1 MPKLTSG
8 PRWCLTC
15 GALAAHGAVVMSPKA
30 DNFAGLTAVTLAVLF
45 ALAIAA
51 PAASAAAPAAPGA
64 PAQPAPAGGDDAR
77 AAVNAATSNAIERLR
92 EDVGAARITRDLTVE
107 QFVRQTD
114 SEAELKQVL
123 RRAQQIGG
131 PRWSDDEGLC
141 QVQVEIAG
149 DRVADALV
157 RVAENK
163 PDRSPIR
170 PEELA
175 RELKAWRARSF
186 SATGKSS
193 SYLRVQRIVP
203 YPQHRWEGVNDE
215 LRERALRAAQEDAGR
230 RALDSVRNVPLAP
243 GLTVGDALT
252 RPEVAQ
258 RMNQWFERRP
268 IKTVS
273 FNENLQVDLTLG
285 APADETFDEL
295 LGALGAQA
303 PQDAQALERARAEF
317 VSRMAEPVG
326 RASVARESVQS
337 RPAEVEVPQ
346 QAPEWVNRQLDAEG
360 VAPAPPQPKGARAL
374 ARVNA
379 AQDEAIHNLRAQI
392 GALPLSEGLTVDE
405 AGRKDPRIARA
416 LDRAMLRARLFKVD
430 YGADGGV
437 TVRMTI
443 DAQDVWDE
451 ISGAR

>member
-1 MPKLTSG
+1 MSRHLG
-8 PRWCLTC
+8 NLMW
-15 GALAAHGAVVMSPKA
+15 LA
-30 DNFAGLTAVTLAVLF
+30 AVTLATLVV
-45 ALAIAA
+45 AA
-51 PAASAAAPAAPGA
+51 PATVLRATPAE
-64 PAQPAPAGGDDAR
+64 PAPAGDDAAR

-92 EDVGAARITRDLTVE
+92 DDVGAARITRDLTVD
-107 QFVRQTD
+107 QFVQQTD
-114 SEAELKQVL
+114 SDAELKQVL

-131 PRWSDDEGLC
+131 PRWSDDDGLC

-157 RVAENK
+157 RVAQSK
-163 PDRSPIR
+163 QDRSPIR
-170 PEELA
+170 SEELA
-175 RELKAWRARSF
+175 RELKPWRERSF

-193 SYLRVQRIVP
+193 SYLRVQRIKP
-203 YPQHRWEGVNDE
+203 YPQHRWEGVDDG

-230 RALDSVRNVPLAP
+230 RAMESVRNVLLAP
-243 GLTVGDALT
+243 GLTVGDALAK
-252 RPEVAQ
+252 PEVAQ

-295 LGALGAQA
+295 LGALGTQA

-337 RPAEVEVPQ
+337 RPQEIEVPQ

-360 VAPAPPQPKGARAL
+360 IAPAPPQQKGARAL
-374 ARVNA
+374 ARVTA
-379 AQDEAIHNLRAQI
+379 AQDDAIRNLRAQI
-392 GALPLSEGLTVDE
+392 GALPLSEGLTIDE
-405 AGRKDPRIARA
+405 AAKKDPRIVRA

-430 YGADGGV
+430 YGAEGGV

-451 ISGAR
+451 ITAVR